1 MATRQVGDETLS
13 PRDYDLV
20 RSAYQGIMRW
30 GLERTEA
37 RVRQRV
43 AGAAGPDE
51 MLDAVFV
58 DPEQNREFYDGVAA
72 GGLRVEARCHESLRA
87 LLGAG
92 R

>member
-1 MATRQVGDETLS
+1 
-13 PRDYDLV
+13 
-20 RSAYQGIMRW
+20 MRW

-51 MLDAVFV
+51 LLAALVDAVFV

>member
-1 MATRQVGDETLS
+1 
-13 PRDYDLV
+13 
-20 RSAYQGIMRW
+20 MRW
-30 GLERTEA
+30 ALERTEN

-51 MLDAVFV
+51 MLAALVDAVFV
-58 DPEQNREFYDGVAA
+58 DLDWLQRDDWRTSHPEFK
-72 GGLRVEARCHESLRA
+72 ARCHESLRA